1 MLRFMLRRLGILKQI
16 IAILLVLLNINI
28 TFKIIQREIKWH
40 RAYNRLWPVL
50 LHKRTLNS
58 EIPSLKHMIE
68 LEASDVELAKNSEYS
83 KVFNRNG
90 SLSSIL
96 KIEIHV
102 M

>member
-1 MLRFMLRRLGILKQI
+1 
-16 IAILLVLLNINI
+16 
-28 TFKIIQREIKWH
+28 
-40 RAYNRLWPVL
+40 
-50 LHKRTLNS
+50 
-58 EIPSLKHMIE
+58 MIE